1 MPIHLRLTVAACLS
15 CLGVALCQFVS
26 FADPTCPRD
35 ADPPSRREADS
46 PSPHSAD
53 PLGTRPSNSPAA
65 TAKPGYRNGAV
76 VAVSPPA
83 VDVGLAVLRKG
94 GTAADAAVAVA
105 LAMAVTYPA
114 AGNIGGGGFM
124 TVVPPAAAKRQ
135 PLVIDYRETAPALAT
150 ADMLKDENWYSA
162 RAVGVP
168 GTVRG
173 LALAHAEFGKLPW
186 REVVAPA
193 VQLARE
199 GFVLSESLADSL
211 NRVVA
216 TSADFPELVR
226 VFGKDNGKGKWRA
239 GDVLKQ
245 TDLAATLT
253 RIAEQ
258 GPSEFYTGRTAEL
271 IEAKMKRE
279 GGLIRRGDL
288 ADYRAKLRQP
298 VRGQYRGCE
307 VFAPPPPSS
316 GGICL
321 VQMFNMLAEFDLAK
335 SGPRSAETVH
345 VYAEVMRRAF
355 CDRARYLGD
364 ADFVKIPPHLTTCD
378 HALTLLKS
386 FDPRRATPSATL
398 APDIPLADEPD
409 STTHFSIID
418 RDGLAISNT
427 YTLERSYGSRLVV
440 EGAGFLLNNEMMDF
454 NCRPGVTDRTGRI
467 GTEPNRIAPGKRM
480 LSSQCPTIVC
490 KDGKVLLITGSPGGR
505 TIINT
510 VLCVVTNVLDHKMD
524 IRAAVDAPRLHH
536 QWLPDEL
543 RLERGPDVQQAA
555 LVKALTERG
564 HAVITHRQGDA
575 HSIFVDPRTGEYHP
589 AEDRRI
595 EGKAAGY

>member
-1 MPIHLRLTVAACLS
+1 MTFYSRLSVAACLA
-15 CLGVALCQFVS
+15 CGIVAWCRLTS
-26 FADPTCPRD
+26 L
-35 ADPPSRREADS
+35 ADPPQRPADT
-46 PSPHSAD
+46 PKATPPQRPAD
-53 PLGTRPSNSPAA
+53 T
-65 TAKPGYRNGAV
+65 PGYRHGAV

-83 VDVGLAVLRKG
+83 VDVGLAILRKG

-124 TVVPPAAAKRQ
+124 TIVPPAAAKRE
-135 PLVIDYRETAPALAT
+135 PVVIDYRETAPALAT

-173 LALAHAEFGKLPW
+173 LALAHAQFGKLPW
-186 REVVAPA
+186 AEVVEPA
-193 VQLARE
+193 VRLARD
-199 GFVLSESLADSL
+199 GFALSASLADSL

-216 TSADFPELVR
+216 SSADFPELVR
-226 VFGKDNGKGKWRA
+226 VLGKDQGRGKWQA
-239 GDVLKQ
+239 GDRLKQ
-245 TDLAATLT
+245 PDLAATLA
-253 RIAEQ
+253 RLAQ
-258 GPSEFYTGRTAEL
+258 HGPDEFYTGRTAEL
-271 IEAKMKRE
+271 IEAKMKRD

-298 VRGQYRGCE
+298 IRGDYRGYE
-307 VFAPPPPSS
+307 IIAPPPPSS

-321 VQMFNMLAEFDLAK
+321 VQMLNMLAEHDLAK
-335 SGPRSAETVH
+335 LGPRSPETVH
-345 VYAEVMRRAF
+345 LCAEVMRRAF
-355 CDRARYLGD
+355 CDRARFLGD
-364 ADFVKIPPHLTTCD
+364 ADFVKIPPHLTTRD
-378 HALTLLKS
+378 HALALLKS

-398 APDIPLADEPD
+398 APDLALADEPD
-409 STTHFSIID
+409 STTHFCVID
-418 RDGLAISNT
+418 GTGLAISNT

-440 EGAGFLLNNEMMDF
+440 EGGGFLLNNEMMDF

-480 LSSQCPTIVC
+480 LSSQCPTIVR
-490 KDGKVLLITGSPGGR
+490 KEGQVFLLTGSPGGR

-510 VLCVVTNVLDHKMD
+510 VLCVLTNVIDHRMD

-543 RLERGPDVQQAA
+543 RLERGPAAEQAA
-555 LVKALTERG
+555 LLRALTERG
-564 HAVITHRQGDA
+564 HVVVTHTQGDA
-575 HSIFVDPRTGEYHP
+575 HSIFVDPRTGLYHP
-589 AEDRRI
+589 AADRRI